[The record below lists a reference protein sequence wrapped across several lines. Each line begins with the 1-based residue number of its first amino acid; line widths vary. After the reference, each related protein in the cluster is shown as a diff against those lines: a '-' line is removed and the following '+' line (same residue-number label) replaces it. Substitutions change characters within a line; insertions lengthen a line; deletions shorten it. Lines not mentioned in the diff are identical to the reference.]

1 MSRQADTSTLAIAR
15 AALRASLCGVVAAA
29 LGACGLLASK
39 PDLQR
44 LYQSGRQAQDQPPV
58 ILIPGIMGSR
68 LLDAGG
74 RERWVGPPTKAIFSE
89 FRDLALEIDPDTLQP
104 LPRLTVGGLTDEV
117 AGRDYYASIIR
128 VLESAGGYQR
138 GTPGQPVE
146 PGRRYFYEFPYDWRL
161 DNVQSARRLDALI
174 EQIRRDHRRPDL
186 KVDIVA
192 HSMGGLIA
200 RYYLRYGT
208 ADVLDGNE
216 FPVNYHGEGRV
227 RRVGLLGTP
236 NLGSVSS
243 LHAFIRG
250 RRVGFERVPT
260 EVLATF
266 PSMYQLFPHPLV
278 DWIITAEGKVLDRDV
293 FDIEIWRR
301 FQWSIFSPK
310 VRKRILSGFDDR
322 AAGQAYLHLLE
333 RYFHKHI
340 ERARRFVWSLTAP
353 LERAPWTL
361 VTFGGDC
368 ELTPARILVEE
379 VQGESEVRLEPGHIS
394 RPLPGVDYNRWMLEP
409 GDGTVTK
416 ASLLARDSLDPLVPR
431 HRWISFPS
439 SGAMF
444 LCERHDRM
452 SGNVSF
458 QDNLLQFLLSRDPI
472 FSPPEI
478 PGRAAPP
485 PAAEIDSGERVD

>member
-1 MSRQADTSTLAIAR
+1 MTRQADRPTPAIAHLL
-15 AALRASLCGVVAAA
+15 LRASLCGVLLAAM
-29 LGACGLLASK
+29 GACGLIPNK

-44 LYQSGRQAQDQPPV
+44 LYQSSRQAHDQPPV

-68 LLDAGG
+68 LLEDDG
-74 RERWVGPPTKAIFSE
+74 RERWVGPPMKAIFSE
-89 FRDLALEIDPDTLQP
+89 FHNLALEIDPETLQP
-104 LPRLTVGGLTDEV
+104 ITRLKASGLTDQI
-117 AGRDYYASIIR
+117 AGRDYYASIVR

-138 GTPGQPVE
+138 GTPGQPAE
-146 PGRRYFYEFPYDWRL
+146 PGRRYFYEFAYDWRL
-161 DNVQSARRLDALI
+161 DSVESARRLDGLI
-174 EQIRRDHRRPDL
+174 EQIRRDHGRPDL

-208 ADVLDGNE
+208 TDVLERND
-216 FPVNYHGEGRV
+216 FPINYHGAGRV
-227 RRVGLLGTP
+227 RRLALLGTP

-278 DWIITAEGKVLDRDV
+278 DWIITADGKVLDRDV
-293 FDIEIWRR
+293 FDVEIWRR

-310 VRKRILSGFDDR
+310 VRKRILEEFDDR
-322 AAGQAYLHLLE
+322 AAGQAYLALLE

-340 ERARRFVWSLTAP
+340 ERARRFVWSLTVP
-353 LERAPWTL
+353 LERVPWTL

-379 VQGESEVRLEPGHIS
+379 VAGESEVRLEPKQIS
-394 RPLPGVDYNRWMLEP
+394 HPLPGVDYNRWMLEP

-416 ASLLARDSLDPLVPR
+416 ASLLARDSLDPTVPR

-458 QDNLLQFLLSRDPI
+458 QDNLLQFLLSRDPT
-472 FSPPEI
+472 FGPPET
-478 PGRAAPP
+478 RAAGS
-485 PAAEIDSGERVD
+485 PALH